1 MPCDTDDQVLVS
13 ICCLSYTVQ
22 QECLEVNTKLVLPPP
37 TLGTLQLKLFTLCIQ
52 LTVTF
57 KKSEKYSPLNS
68 VHWKNDT
75 KLHINKHSY

>member
-52 LTVTF
+52 LTG
-57 KKSEKYSPLNS
+57 N
-68 VHWKNDT
+68 
-75 KLHINKHSY
+75 I